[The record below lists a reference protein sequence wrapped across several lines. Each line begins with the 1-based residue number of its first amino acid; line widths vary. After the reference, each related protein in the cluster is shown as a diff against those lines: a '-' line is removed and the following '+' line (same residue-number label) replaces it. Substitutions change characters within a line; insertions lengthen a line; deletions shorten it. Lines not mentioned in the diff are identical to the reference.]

1 MTSHE
6 LSETNRKAA
15 TSVAA
20 ANGRQPETKQ
30 EQAIIFLHLP
40 KAAGTTL
47 NRLIEW
53 EYPLSQIYSID
64 PVFYRRSWAHLQR
77 LSKERLRR
85 IRIFKG
91 HMLFGLHTILP
102 QPATYITVLR
112 DPIDR
117 VLSSFYFMRSY
128 KLHPLYWRFKLG
140 NWSLEDFVGR
150 SPRDNVQCKILA
162 GAEYTK
168 PCTAEIYT
176 RAKQNLL
183 RHFTVVGLSERFEES
198 LALMKLRFG
207 WKLQHYS
214 SFNVTRARPGKID
227 VPRSTLNLI
236 EEKNSFDISLYEY
249 GAKMFEIDVNT
260 HAAEVSQITSEL
272 ETARARTQTGLGFA
286 LYSIRAA
293 GRKAISRAYSSI

>member
-6 LSETNRKAA
+6 LSETDPKTP

-20 ANGRQPETKQ
+20 NSQRETKQ

-53 EYPLSQIYSID
+53 EYPLSEIYSID

-77 LSKERLRR
+77 LAKERLRK

-91 HMLFGLHTILP
+91 HMLFGLHAILP

-112 DPIDR
+112 DPVDR

-140 NWSLEDFVGR
+140 NWSLEDFVR
-150 SPRDNVQCKILA
+150 RTPRDNVQSKILA

-168 PCTAEIYT
+168 PCTAEIYET
-176 RAKQNLL
+176 ARGNLL

-214 SFNVTRARPGKID
+214 SFNVTRTRPRKAD
-227 VPRSTLNLI
+227 VPRSTVDLI
-236 EEKNSFDISLYEY
+236 EDKNSFDISLYQCA
-249 GAKMFEIDVNT
+249 AKMFEADVNT

-272 ETARARTQTGLGFA
+272 ESARARTQTRLGAA
-286 LYSIRAA
+286 LYSIRAS

>member
-1 MTSHE
+1 VTSHQ
-6 LSETNRKAA
+6 LSETDPKTA

-20 ANGRQPETKQ
+20 ANSQPPETKP

-64 PVFYRRSWAHLQR
+64 PVFYRRSWTHLQR
-77 LSKERLRR
+77 LSKGRLRR
-85 IRIFKG
+85 TRIFKG
-91 HMLFGLHTILP
+91 HMLFGLHAILP

-112 DPIDR
+112 DPVDR

-140 NWSLEDFVGR
+140 NWSLEDFVRR

-162 GAEYTK
+162 GAEYVK
-168 PCTAEIYT
+168 PCTAEIYKI
-176 RAKQNLL
+176 AKENLL
-183 RHFTVVGLSERFEES
+183 QHFTVVGLSERFEES

-207 WKLQHYS
+207 WKLQRYS
-214 SFNVTRARPGKID
+214 SFNVTRTRPRKLD
-227 VPRSTLNLI
+227 VPRSTLSLI
-236 EEKNSFDISLYEY
+236 EEKNSFDISLYECA
-249 GAKMFEIDVNT
+249 AKMLERDIDT
-260 HAAEVSQITSEL
+260 HAAEVSQIRREL
-272 ETARARTQTGLGFA
+272 ESARARTQTGLGAA
-286 LYSIRAA
+286 LYSIRAT